1 MEYIQTLLADYG
13 LWVVLIGTFLEGE
26 TIVVLAGFAAHQDL
40 MNPHLVALMAF
51 CGSFV
56 GDQLWFFLARRHR
69 TLGFIVKIS
78 ERRTFQR
85 ALRLLEKY
93 PNIFILSFRFIYGI
107 RNISPVAIGLSDVS
121 ALRFFC
127 LNAIAAMVWAAT
139 FTTLGYIFANTVESL
154 LGEIKKN
161 EHVIL
166 IIAIIAALIFGIHR
180 LVRRKF
186 FKDLDRPN

>member
-1 MEYIQTLLADYG
+1 M
-13 LWVVLIGTFLEGE
+13 EGE

-40 MNPHLVALMAF
+40 LNPYLVALVAF

-56 GDQLWFFLARRHR
+56 GDQMWFFLARRHR
-69 TLGFIVKIS
+69 TLRFIVKIS

-85 ALRLLEKY
+85 ALRLLERY
-93 PNIFILSFRFIYGI
+93 PNLFILSFRFIYGI

-121 ALRFFC
+121 ALRFLG

-139 FTTLGYIFANTVESL
+139 FTALGYIFANTVEGL
-154 LGEIKKN
+154 LGEIKKI
-161 EHVIL
+161 EHL
-166 IIAIIAALIFGIHR
+166 IMIAVIIAALIFGIHR

-186 FKDLDRPN
+186 FKGLDRPN